1 MLKGIYM
8 KIQSFFD
15 KGTNTMTYIVFD
27 EATKDAV
34 VIDPVYNFDA
44 PSGKLTQESFN
55 LVKDFIKSQSLSL
68 HYILETHVHADHISS
83 SQLLKNEFP
92 NAVTA
97 IHENIK
103 IVQEVFAPVFNM
115 GETCPCDGSQFD
127 KLLADKDILNAGSLE
142 IKILST
148 PGHTPACVSFL
159 IGDAIFT
166 GDAVFMPDMGT
177 GRCDFPK
184 GDAEQLYDSLMKIY
198 ELPEDT
204 RVFVGHDYGPG
215 GREIAWETTIKE
227 QRQSNIQLKAG
238 TSKEDFVTF
247 RKNRDAQLNAPKLLL
262 PSIQVN
268 MKAGNLPDED
278 SNGTRYIKIPLSF

>member
-55 LVKDFIKSQSLSL
+55 LVKDFIKSESLSL

-92 NAVTA
+92 NAITA

-184 GDAEQLYDSLMKIY
+184 GDAEQLFDSLMKIY

-238 TSKEDFVTF
+238 TSKEEFVSF

-268 MKAGNLPDED
+268 MKAGKLPDED
-278 SNGTRYIKIPLSF
+278 SNGTRYIKIPLSL

>member
-1 MLKGIYM
+1 M

-55 LVKDFIKSQSLSL
+55 LVKDFIKSESLSL

-92 NAVTA
+92 NAITA

-184 GDAEQLYDSLMKIY
+184 GDAEQLFDSLMKIY

-238 TSKEDFVTF
+238 TSKEEFVSF

-268 MKAGNLPDED
+268 MKAGKLPDED
-278 SNGTRYIKIPLSF
+278 SNGTRYIKIPLSL

>member
-1 MLKGIYM
+1 M